1 MDSFMFAFLVLLS
14 TVDFLLIPGGI
25 MLAVYMYLIQK
36 NTVLAAVGIGMAM
49 IGFIMLTPLK
59 RIKLKYKERAQTD
72 EDGRLKGTKFNEL
85 SNAERQAIAKQRTA
99 MLENIVSTSEL
110 NKKTKK
116 GSENPEADMNRL
128 VGLES
133 VKQEM
138 REMVARMEFDR
149 KDKNLKGSAMSGRH
163 MVFYGS
169 PGTGKAQPLYSKVL
183 TPSGFVTMGSLSV
196 GDTVVAGSG
205 NYAKIV
211 GIYPQGIKPIYEITL
226 SDGSKCRC
234 SDEHLWTVMRNGNE
248 ETLELKDMLSCY
260 KKDGQ
265 PVFSIMPA
273 DISIEEKISDSSPF
287 LSGIS
292 AGEDGCAH
300 VPKERLGGPRKSRRA
315 FLSGLMQSNAFRG
328 GTMHTDEDSKKTFCD
343 LVRSVGGSPL
353 KTEDGFAVSFDAL
366 VLGKMITDISYVGEE
381 ECQCIYIDDPSHLYI
396 TDDYIVTHN
405 TTVARIITGFLYKN
419 GYIKKNQLIEIDG
432 NFLKAGEYTAIKTEE
447 IIRRARGGVLFID
460 EAYALM
466 QSTDGSGQEA
476 IATLI
481 KQMEDMRSDFI
492 LIMAGYTREMQ
503 ALLRMNPGFSSRI
516 KEYLDFPDY
525 DDKSMRE
532 IFTMM
537 AQSDG
542 FTVAPDAYDAFDARV
557 AKERRTMSFGNGR
570 TARNILDEARNRH
583 ALNFIQEHLP
593 ESQRYVISY
602 NDIPQE
608 LKRSSGF

>member
-14 TVDFLLIPGGI
+14 TADFLLIPGGI
-25 MLAVYMYLIQK
+25 MLAGYEYLQK
-36 NTVLAAVGIGMAM
+36 NTMLAGVGIGMA
-49 IGFIMLTPLK
+49 IFGFVMLTPLK

-116 GSENPEADMNRL
+116 GSESPEADMNKL

-183 TPSGFVTMGSLSV
+183 TPSGFVTMGSLKI

-205 NYAKIV
+205 KYAKIIGV
-211 GIYPQGIKPIYEITL
+211 YPQGVKPIYEVTL

-234 SDEHLWTVMRNGNE
+234 SDEHLWTVMRNGRE
-248 ETLELKDMLSCY
+248 ETLELKEMLDCY
-260 KKDGQ
+260 MKDGH

-273 DISIEEKISDSSPF
+273 DISIEEKIQDDDPF
-287 LSGIS
+287 VSGLS
-292 AGEDGCAH
+292 AGQTGNAH
-300 VPKERLGGPRKSRRA
+300 VCENRLGGTRRSRRA
-315 FLSGLMQSNAFRG
+315 FLSGLMQSASFSG
-328 GTMHTDEDSKKTFCD
+328 GIMHTDSESEETFCA
-343 LVRSVGGSPL
+343 LVRSVGASPM
-353 KTEDGFAVSFDAL
+353 KTEDGFSIMFDSL
-366 VLGKMITDISYVGEE
+366 LFGKSITDISYVGEE
-381 ECQCIYIDDPSHLYI
+381 TCQCIYIDDPSHLYI

-432 NFLKAGEYTAIKTEE
+432 NFLKAGEYTAVKTEE

-466 QSTDGSGQEA
+466 QSSDGSGQEA

-537 AQSDG
+537 AKGDG
-542 FTVAPDAYDAFDARV
+542 FTVEPEAYKAFDNRV
-557 AKERRTMSFGNGR
+557 VKERRTMSFGNGR

-583 ALNFIQEHLP
+583 ALNFIQKHLP

-602 NDIPQE
+602 DDIPQD